1 MKSSNKIIIKREVL
15 GFRDNAKQ
23 IKRQILRMIKNNPK
37 KYVVIDFS
45 NVRFAAA
52 NFMDEWMNV
61 LEYCKKNKIKVIQI
75 NRNYDVKMMQK
86 VIENRRKN
94 ILKSAGRFKI

>member
-1 MKSSNKIIIKREVL
+1 MKSSNKIIIKKEVL

-23 IKRQILRMIKNNPK
+23 IKRHILRLIKNNPK

-61 LEYCKKNKIKVIQI
+61 LEYCKKNKIKVIQM

-86 VIENRRKN
+86 VIENRRKK
-94 ILKSAGRFKI
+94 ILKSVGRFKI

>member
-61 LEYCKKNKIKVIQI
+61 LEYCKKNKIKVIQM

>member
-1 MKSSNKIIIKREVL
+1 L
-15 GFRDNAKQ
+15 
-23 IKRQILRMIKNNPK
+23 IKNNPK

-52 NFMDEWMNV
+52 NFMDEWINV
-61 LEYCKKNKIKVIQI
+61 LEYCKKNKIKVIQM

-94 ILKSAGRFKI
+94 ILKSAGKFKI

>member
-23 IKRQILRMIKNNPK
+23 IKRHILKLIKNNPK

-52 NFMDEWMNV
+52 NFMDEWINV
-61 LEYCKKNKIKVIQI
+61 LEYCKKNKIKVIQM

-94 ILKSAGRFKI
+94 ILKSAGKFKI

>member
-1 MKSSNKIIIKREVL
+1 MKSSNKIIIKKEVL

-23 IKRQILRMIKNNPK
+23 IKRHILRLIKNNPK
-37 KYVVIDFS
+37 KYVIIDFS

-52 NFMDEWMNV
+52 NFMDEWINV
-61 LEYCKKNKIKVIQI
+61 LEYCKKNKIKVIQM

-86 VIENRRKN
+86 VIETRRKN
-94 ILKSAGRFKI
+94 ILKSVGRFKI

>member
-23 IKRQILRMIKNNPK
+23 IKRHILKLIKNNPK

-61 LEYCKKNKIKVIQI
+61 LEYCKKNKIKVIQMK
-75 NRNYDVKMMQK
+75 RNYDVKMMQK